1 MATTRACAAQTG
13 LEDSMSLKAA
23 RLIRIFTAVALPV
36 PLFVSIF
43 YFSYFYKSYHGYNF
57 ENGTYFTNPM
67 SLANSRKLAW
77 TDFLLFLVVGYVI
90 MLVPSILYSISLEV
104 YRSRPSSSYRVY
116 VLLGGAMGGL
126 ASLLYL
132 RLNPGLFVRDI
143 VDVFTAYFL
152 SVFIGAGI
160 AVLLSK
166 IGCPI
171 RSGPAAPL
179 H

>member
-1 MATTRACAAQTG
+1 
-13 LEDSMSLKAA
+13 MSLRVA

-36 PLFVSIF
+36 PLFVAIF
-43 YFSYFYKSYHGYNF
+43 HFSYFYKSYHGYNF

-67 SLANSRKLAW
+67 SLAACRSHAW
-77 TDFLLFLVVGYVI
+77 TDFLFFLVLGYVI
-90 MLVPSILYSISLEV
+90 MLVPSILYAIALEV
-104 YRSRPSSSYRVY
+104 YRSKPSSSYRVY

-126 ASLLYL
+126 ASLLHIW
-132 RLNPGLFVRDI
+132 LNPGGLVADI
-143 VDVFTAYFL
+143 MDVFTAYIL

-166 IGCPI
+166 IGGPI
-171 RSGPAAPL
+171 RSDPAAPQ

>member
-1 MATTRACAAQTG
+1 
-13 LEDSMSLKAA
+13 MSLKVA
-23 RLIRIFTAVALPV
+23 RLIRFFTAVALPV

-43 YFSYFYKSYHGYNF
+43 YFSYFYKTYHGYNF
-57 ENGTYFTNPM
+57 ESGTYFTNPM
-67 SLANSRKLAW
+67 SLANCRHRAW
-77 TDFLLFLVVGYVI
+77 ESLWMFLFVGYVI

-126 ASLLYL
+126 ASILFIW
-132 RLNPGLFVRDI
+132 LNPGCLVADLG
-143 VDVFTAYFL
+143 DVFTAYLL
-152 SVFIGAGI
+152 SVCIGAGI
-160 AVLLSK
+160 AVLLSR

-171 RSGPAAPL
+171 RADPAAPAAPR

>member
-1 MATTRACAAQTG
+1 
-13 LEDSMSLKAA
+13 MSLKAA

>member
-1 MATTRACAAQTG
+1 
-13 LEDSMSLKAA
+13 MSLKVA

-36 PLFVSIF
+36 PLFVGIF
-43 YFSYFYKSYHGYNF
+43 CFSYFYKTYHGYNF
-57 ENGTYFTNPM
+57 ESGTYFTNPT
-67 SLANSRKLAW
+67 SLANCRHRAW
-77 TDFLLFLVVGYVI
+77 ESLLMFLVVGYVI
-90 MLVPSILYSISLEV
+90 MLVPSILYAIALEV

-116 VLLGGAMGGL
+116 VLLGGVMGGL
-126 ASLLYL
+126 ASLLCIW
-132 RLNPGLFVRDI
+132 LNLGCLVSDI
-143 VDVFTAYFL
+143 LDVFAAYFL

-171 RSGPAAPL
+171 RSDPAAPAAPL